1 MSPST
6 VTTLTLYLDSSSPF
20 ALVAASLLELK
31 PALEPV
37 KLTTLSRISIALSH
51 QLILAFTIQ
60 DASEARG
67 KLA

>member
-31 PALEPV
+31 PALWTV
-37 KLTTLSRISIALSH
+37 NDLSRISVALIH
-51 QLILAFTIQ
+51 QLILAITGQ
-60 DASEARG
+60 DASEARE
-67 KLA
+67 